1 MKQVLVL
8 IFALY
13 LLVIGTLPCADW
25 QECASMSSHNTATH
39 QHKEHKEQKE
49 KHQEQCPPFCICACC
64 GINITTFAPIS
75 LFINHTTVLVAQKLG
90 FYAPI
95 FAQDFCMSI
104 WQPPKF
110 NFIG

>member
-1 MKQVLVL
+1 MKQILVL

-49 KHQEQCPPFCICACC
+49 KHQEQCPPFCACACC
-64 GINITTFAPIS
+64 GISIVVFASIHAI
-75 LFINHTTVLVAQKLG
+75 INHITVSVAQKLS
-90 FYAPI
+90 FYTSI
-95 FAQDFCMSI
+95 FAQDFCIAI

>member
-1 MKQVLVL
+1 MVL
-8 IFALY
+8 IFAFY
-13 LLVIGTLPCADW
+13 LLVIGALPCADL
-25 QECASMSSHNTATH
+25 QECANISSHNKTTH
-39 QHKEHKEQKE
+39 QHKEQEQKE
-49 KHQEQCPPFCICACC
+49 RHQEQCPPFCICACC

-90 FYAPI
+90 FYTSI
-95 FAQDFCMSI
+95 FAQDFYMSI